1 MSETSNSADDMVHD
15 ALVPLVAEDLRS
27 ELGLSLSGLE
37 LERLALYVL
46 RERQRKYREGYREG
60 HRDGKGGT

>member
-1 MSETSNSADDMVHD
+1 MSATSNSADDVVHD

-27 ELGLSLSGLE
+27 ELGLNLSGLE
-37 LERLALYVL
+37 LERFACYVL

-60 HRDGKGGT
+60 HRDGRGGT